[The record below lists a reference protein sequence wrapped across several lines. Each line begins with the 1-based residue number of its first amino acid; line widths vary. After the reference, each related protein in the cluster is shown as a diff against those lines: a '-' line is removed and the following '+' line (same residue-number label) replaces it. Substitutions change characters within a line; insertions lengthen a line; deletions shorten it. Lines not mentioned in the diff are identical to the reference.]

1 MTIIFKNKT
10 IIIFICINTIMATT
24 MDNEISETFEEM
36 KKLQAKIER
45 IQKEQKEKD
54 KRVHEREFKQQEIEP
69 NLKFMSDWLDKYG
82 ETYDE
87 KQRMDKLKE
96 KSKKIQDISH
106 KVSIRMLELT
116 PEEQEI
122 YDNRFSI
129 QEQYEESIH
138 RSNSKGRRSRNNK
151 YSSFE
156 PGYPSRNEIK
166 ESRNEIKE
174 IETYVENTNMGGYF
188 MKQFIESAHNLF
200 LIQEKRIAELEKK
213 LNQ

>member
-1 MTIIFKNKT
+1 
-10 IIIFICINTIMATT
+10 MATT

-45 IQKEQKEKD
+45 IQKEKD

-96 KSKKIQDISH
+96 KSQKIEHISH
-106 KVSIRMLELT
+106 KYRRGGLELT
-116 PEEQEI
+116 PEEEEI

-166 ESRNEIKE
+166 E
-174 IETYVENTNMGGYF
+174 IETYVENANMGGYF
-188 MKQFIESAHNLF
+188 MKQFIESTHNLF
-200 LIQEKRIAELEKK
+200 LIQEQRIAELETQLSKS
-213 LNQ
+213 